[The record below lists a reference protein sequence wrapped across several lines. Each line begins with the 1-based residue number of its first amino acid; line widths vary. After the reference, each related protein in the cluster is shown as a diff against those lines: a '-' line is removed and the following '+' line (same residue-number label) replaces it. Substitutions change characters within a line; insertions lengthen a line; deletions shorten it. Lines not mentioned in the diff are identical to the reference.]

1 MTGLYR
7 THSPHSCLTRCCAM
21 ADRRPT
27 IALLTAPST
36 SASVLYGLYDVL
48 QSAGAVF
55 SDMTL
60 GEPGSESLDVRIVS
74 LDGQPFRCLGN
85 VLVEPNGSIGDVGPV
100 DAVVICDMYSSIHE
114 PPRKDY
120 AAFAP
125 WLVALHREG
134 VMLTSVCSGALVLAE
149 AGLLD
154 GREAAS
160 HWAYAGL
167 FARAYPRAKLRRDSI
182 LCLSAESQGIVTAG
196 GVTSW
201 QELALYLIARFCGA
215 SAARETAKVHL
226 LAGHEGGQ
234 LLFAAASRNT
244 SGSDRIIARCQEW
257 IALHYNEPNPVQRMA
272 EFSGLNSR
280 TFARRFR
287 AATGSSPI
295 DYVQHV
301 RIEEA
306 KQTLEMSA
314 GSIDALATEVGYLD
328 PAAFRRTFRKLAGTT
343 PANYRRRFS
352 RLVPRVN
359 AAIEN

>member
-1 MTGLYR
+1 
-7 THSPHSCLTRCCAM
+7 M
-21 ADRRPT
+21 ANSRPT
-27 IALLTAPST
+27 IALLTSQST
-36 SASVLYGLYDVL
+36 SAAVLYGLYDVL
-48 QSAGAVF
+48 MSAGAVF
-55 SDMTL
+55 PDMTL

-74 LDGQPFRCLGN
+74 LDGLPFRCLGN
-85 VLVEPNGSIGDVGPV
+85 VLVEPHSSIEDIGRV
-100 DAVVICDMYSSIHE
+100 DAVVVCDMYSSIHA

-125 WLVALHREG
+125 WLTALHGDG
-134 VMLTSVCSGALVLAE
+134 VLLTSVCSGALVLAE

-160 HWAYAGL
+160 HWAYAEL
-167 FARAYPRAKLRRDSI
+167 FARIYPRARLRRDSI
-182 LCLSAESQGIVTAG
+182 LCLSAEAQGIVTAG

-215 SAARETAKVHL
+215 PAARETAKVHL

-234 LLFAAASRNT
+234 LPFAAANRSI

-257 IALHYNEPNPVQRMA
+257 IALHYEEPNPVQRMA
-272 EFSGLNSR
+272 EIAGLNTR

-287 AATGSSPI
+287 AATGHSPI
-295 DYVQHV
+295 DYVQHL

-306 KQTLEMSA
+306 KQMLETTA
-314 GSIDALATEVGYLD
+314 GPIDDLSILVGYVD

-343 PANYRRRFS
+343 PAEYRRRFAS
-352 RLVPRVN
+352 LLSPR
-359 AAIEN
+359 